1 MPWTKPLIERNF
13 LSDYSRIKTFK
24 KKKKKKKVDFH
35 MRISNAVVRNYRIQ
49 EWAIRA
55 WKKASE
61 ALSVRLD
68 KIQQPVYII
77 SSNSFSLL
85 ILDG

>member
-13 LSDYSRIKTFK
+13 LSDYSRIKTFFF
-24 KKKKKKKVDFH
+24 KKKVDFH